1 MMHYPAKRLKWIARL
16 QYGDALDTD
25 IRRDGDVPV
34 LGSNGQVGKHDV
46 ANTHGPVVVVGR
58 KGSFGKV
65 TYSCCPCFCIDT
77 AYLIDERHTTADL
90 RWLYWALQTLN
101 LDSVSADTGVP
112 GLSRDVAHN
121 ALVPTPDQAER
132 HVIANFL
139 DRETAGIDS
148 LVGKQNRLVDSLID
162 KRQAVICQLV
172 TRGLNPTAT
181 LVPSGVEWL
190 GKVPRHW
197 EVCRIASLFREASDV
212 GEDGLPILTVSIHDG
227 VSDRQ
232 LEDEERERKVIR
244 IEDTSKYKKVIPS
257 DLVYNMMRAW
267 QGGFGAVLVAGLV
280 SPAYVVA
287 RPRRP
292 LVTKFIELLL
302 RTPAAIEEMRCH
314 SYGVADF
321 RLRLYWDHFKT
332 LRVALPPLAEQREI
346 VEAAQ
351 REIESMDAL
360 VKVIEAQNEKL
371 AEYRS
376 ALISAAVTGQIDVRN
391 YRPQEA
397 TALCQ

>member
-1 MMHYPAKRLKWIARL
+1 MITKDSEEWSDIAVPALVS
-16 QYGDALDTD
+16 DTAPD
-25 IRRDGDVPV
+25 LVCGYHLAIVRPRPNRV
-34 LGSNGQVGKHDV
+34 
-46 ANTHGPVVVVGR
+46 HGP
-58 KGSFGKV
+58 F
-65 TYSCCPCFCIDT
+65 
-77 AYLIDERHTTADL
+77 
-90 RWLYWALQTLN
+90 LQRLFQAAGVNTQLQ
-101 LDSVSADTGVP
+101 VSASGITRYSLPKSAIGE
-112 GLSRDVAHN
+112 
-121 ALVPTPDQAER
+121 ALIPLPPVDEQRT
-132 HVIANFL
+132 IAGFL

-148 LVGKQNRLVDSLID
+148 LVTKQNRLVHSLID
-162 KRQAVICQLV
+162 KRQAVICQFV

-181 LVPSGVEWL
+181 FAPSGVEWL
-190 GKVPRHW
+190 GEVPKHW

-212 GEDGLPILTVSIHDG
+212 GEDGLPILTVSIHNG

-232 LEDEERERKVIR
+232 LEDDELERKFLR
-244 IEDTSKYKKVIPS
+244 IDDSSKYKRVIPS

-267 QGGFGAVLVAGLV
+267 QGGFGAVVVPGLV

-287 RPRRP
+287 RPKRP
-292 LVTKFIELLL
+292 MVTKFIELLL

-351 REIESMDAL
+351 SETDSIDAL
-360 VKVIEAQNEKL
+360 IKVIEVQNTKL

-376 ALISAAVTGQIDVRN
+376 ALISAAVTGQIEVRN

-397 TALCQ
+397 AALCQ